1 MNILVILGH
10 PDPSSFNHAIAQTA
24 RDELISLGH
33 DVVFHDLIAEK
44 FDPYLPAGE
53 IPKDA
58 VLPPD
63 IKLHCDELA
72 NADGVVIVHPNWWG
86 MPPAVLKGW
95 IDRVVRCGVAYEFEE
110 TDGGEGVPVRLLTR
124 LKAVTVFNTGNT
136 PLERETAVFGDPL
149 QRIWKD
155 CVFGLCAEAEFHRRY
170 FTVICLSTEEQ
181 RQTWLGEVRQM
192 MRDIYGTK

>member
-10 PDPSSFNHAIAQTA
+10 PDPSSFNHAIAKTV
-24 RDELISLGH
+24 RDELTNLGH
-33 DVVFHDLIAEK
+33 DVVFHDLTAER
-44 FDPYLPAGE
+44 FDPYLPSEE

-58 VLPPD
+58 DLPPE
-63 IKLHCDELA
+63 IKQHCDELA

-95 IDRVVRCGVAYEFEE
+95 VDRVVRCGVAYEFEE
-110 TDGGEGVPVRLLTR
+110 DDDGEGVPVRLLTN

-136 PLERETAVFGDPL
+136 PMERETAVFGDPL

-155 CVFGLCAEAEFHRRY
+155 CVFGLCADADFHRRY
-170 FTVICLSTEEQ
+170 FTVVCLSTEEQ
-181 RQTWLGEVRQM
+181 RRVWLEEVRQM
-192 MRDIYGTK
+192 MRDIYR